1 MTEDPRLA
9 QQIAIERLQPAGSED
24 QLRRA
29 LFYCH
34 CLHQYSKRTLELLII
49 RCDNGE
55 FGPLVQEQVPLLS
68 ASQLESCY
76 KLLTCISLH
85 MTGLDNSLDSASD
98 WLLEFFSAA
107 AGETDELFESPT
119 AMSIIQ
125 KHGSWKRD
133 KMIHD
138 AATDVCQILNFS
150 EDNESFHQQLEQ
162 FLVETA
168 SYRSELLLFALSQPI
183 EALRRHLDSLDR

>member
-1 MTEDPRLA
+1 MEDPRTA
-9 QQIAIERLQPAGSED
+9 QQIAIERLQPAQAED

-34 CLHQYSKRTLELLII
+34 CLHQYSKRTLELLIS
-49 RCDNGE
+49 RCDSGE
-55 FGPLVQEQVPLLS
+55 FGLQIQEQVPLLS
-68 ASQLESCY
+68 DSQLESSY

-85 MTGLDNSLDSASD
+85 MTGLDNSGETASD
-98 WLLEFFSAA
+98 WLLEFFSDAA
-107 AGETDELFESPT
+107 SETDELFESPT

-133 KMIHD
+133 RMIHD
-138 AATDVCQILNFS
+138 VANNVCEILKFS
-150 EDNESFHQQLEQ
+150 EGNEAFNQQLEQ

>member
-1 MTEDPRLA
+1 MTEDQRLA
-9 QQIAIERLQPAGSED
+9 QQIALERLQPAGPED

-34 CLHQYSKRTLELLII
+34 CLHQYSKRTLELLIA

-55 FGPLVQEQVPLLS
+55 FGPRVQEQVPLIS
-68 ASQLESCY
+68 ASQLESSY

-85 MTGLDNSLDSASD
+85 MTGLDNSLDTASD
-98 WLLEFFSAA
+98 WLLEFFSTA

-119 AMSIIQ
+119 AMSVIE

-138 AATDVCQILNFS
+138 VANNVCQILDFS
-150 EDNESFHQQLEQ
+150 EESESFNHQLEQ

-168 SYRSELLLFALSQPI
+168 SYRSELLLFALSQPT